1 MDNNDIYIAIAI
13 DINWLSLESHFV
25 DGRTTATLLH
35 SSLIFDKVVKTSYL
49 ITVVSPIPI
58 HVLTVLPSFHL
69 SEAIHRFQRESRKQ
83 TVVKEAKML
92 AQSLS
97 QGR

>member
-1 MDNNDIYIAIAI
+1 MIYIAI
-13 DINWLSLESHFV
+13 DINWLSVESHFV

-35 SSLIFDKVVKTSYL
+35 SSLIFDKVETSYL

-83 TVVKEAKML
+83 TVVKEAKMV